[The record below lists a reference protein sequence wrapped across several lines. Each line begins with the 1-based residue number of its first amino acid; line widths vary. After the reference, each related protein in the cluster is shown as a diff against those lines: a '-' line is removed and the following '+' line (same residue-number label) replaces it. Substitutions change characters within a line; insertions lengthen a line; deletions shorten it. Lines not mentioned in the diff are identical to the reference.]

1 MDTTKPIEEL
11 FNGYFSRFTDI
22 QEPAFVP
29 LDPDNSDSPND
40 NSVDKESAERTERP
54 AENNQGDNEQSKD
67 KPSDGKPQW
76 LQAYAGHLS
85 EDIGT
90 GAAPRV
96 PEESQGGGVA
106 PIAPARTEA
115 TAEGV
120 PSFALEGDSAQQAN
134 AEMGTVESPVHMAG
148 AILTAMAGGTP
159 TQAQA
164 QAQQTPSQLLN
175 GVDPRPEGFGDVF
188 SALLDQMPSFADVTG
203 LDIDMAMFPELD
215 PGVGGSDNMWSDV
228 FNFEALR

>member
-1 MDTTKPIEEL
+1 MDTAKPVEEI

-29 LDPDNSDSPND
+29 LDPGDSDSLND
-40 NSVDKESAERTERP
+40 VSRDTAPTEKAERP
-54 AENNQGDNEQSKD
+54 GENNLGNNEQSEE
-67 KPSDGKPQW
+67 KPPDGKSEW

-90 GAAPRV
+90 GAAPSVRS
-96 PEESQGGGVA
+96 EREGSGGV

-115 TAEGV
+115 MAEGV
-120 PSFALEGDSAQQAN
+120 PGFAVEGDSAQKVD

-159 TQAQA
+159 TQAQT
-164 QAQQTPSQLLN
+164 QQTPSQLVHGGDL
-175 GVDPRPEGFGDVF
+175 RPEGFGDVF

-203 LDIDMAMFPELD
+203 LDVDMAMFPELE
-215 PGVGGSDNMWSDV
+215 PVIGGSDNVWSDV